1 MLASLLQSLLVFI
14 SFSAQEFYGFSN
26 FLTQLTKTKKS
37 SKITC
42 LKKSIF
48 KIKKLGDGLVNKHHE
63 YFGPSYGRTLETETK
78 LKFKSDQEI
87 HKPSLLVL
95 NFKEIFLFSH

>member
-48 KIKKLGDGLVNKHHE
+48 KIKNLHDGLVKKHHE
-63 YFGPSYGRTLETETK
+63 YFGPSNGRILETETK
-78 LKFKSDQEI
+78 LKFKFDQDI
-87 HKPSLLVL
+87 HKPNLLVL